1 MNRTVFD
8 PTVPP
13 APTSGAFCYAPR
25 PSSLKG
31 LRVGLVENTK
41 FNSEVILRK
50 IAERLA
56 TRYQV
61 TLTHLDRKK
70 SPGHSVTP
78 AAITFFQQKAD
89 FVLAGVGD

>member
-13 APTSGAFCYAPR
+13 APASGAFCYAPR

-41 FNSEVILRK
+41 QDLR
-50 IAERLA
+50 
-56 TRYQV
+56 
-61 TLTHLDRKK
+61 
-70 SPGHSVTP
+70 
-78 AAITFFQQKAD
+78 
-89 FVLAGVGD
+89 FVR